1 MRRNDKAII
10 DRAAIDAI
18 IRRATVCRLGLCD
31 GDQPYVVPLC
41 FGYDGASLYLHSAPA
56 GFKLDLLRKN
66 PRVCVEFDI
75 DTELVRGADACA
87 WGMKF
92 RSVIAFGTAAIVADA
107 DEKRRSLTAIMRQY
121 GSDAADFADAAVAG
135 TTIVRVAIA
144 SMTGKESGY
153 R

>member
-31 GDQPYVVPLC
+31 DNQPYVVPLC
-41 FGYDGASLYLHSAPA
+41 FGYDGDSIYLHSAPA

-92 RSVIAFGTAAIVADA
+92 RSVIAFGTAAIMAEA
-107 DEKRRSLTAIMRQY
+107 DEKRRALATIMRQY
-121 GSDAADFADAAVAG
+121 GGDTFDLTEMSVTG
-135 TTIVRVAIA
+135 TTIVKVAIT